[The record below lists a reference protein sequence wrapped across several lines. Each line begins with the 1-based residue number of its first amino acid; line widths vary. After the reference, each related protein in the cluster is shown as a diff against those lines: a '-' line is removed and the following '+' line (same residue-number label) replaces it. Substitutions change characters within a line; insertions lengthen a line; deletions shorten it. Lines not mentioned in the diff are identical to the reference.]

1 MIDFRA
7 GEIAPFRSHQF
18 ALIDNLLAGELVTTT
33 DGRHSYALS
42 FDSSTGRSALQ
53 VLDGPALTRPTLTLR
68 GPRDAIT
75 YGHSATLH
83 VHLSSHAENALV
95 SIYRT
100 PAGAARALV
109 GQFPVDAGGDLSLT
123 VHPAYTTGYSAVYLG
138 DADDATAHSRTRTV
152 SVRAAVAITQRG
164 WYARSGLYRLYHRG
178 ATVSISTRVGPNKHG
193 QCVRF
198 SLGVQRPS
206 GSWYAVQSPCI
217 RLSARSRV
225 RIVITGL
232 AVGARYRIDA
242 RYGGDRLNLANQSKW
257 LYFRAT
263 A

>member
-1 MIDFRA
+1 TNTNLLAVADSLDCSASVRVYDVSAPTPVLKGSAPANCIADLAVTADGGHLLVAAYYLTSYALPDLSSPTPLPGVYSTLAAAESDAGAYLTVGLRDVPEVVDFRA
-7 GEIAPFRSHQF
+7 GETAPFRSHQF

-100 PAGAARALV
+100 PAGGTRALV

-164 WYARSGLYRLYHRG
+164 
-178 ATVSISTRVGPNKHG
+178 
-193 QCVRF
+193 
-198 SLGVQRPS
+198 
-206 GSWYAVQSPCI
+206 
-217 RLSARSRV
+217 
-225 RIVITGL
+225 
-232 AVGARYRIDA
+232 
-242 RYGGDRLNLANQSKW
+242 
-257 LYFRAT
+257 
-263 A
+263 